1 MANEAH
7 LARLKKGVVAWNTW
21 RYKNRKIRP
30 DLSEAN
36 LSGARLGGAYLGRAI
51 LIKADLS
58 GVYLPLANIGEADLS
73 EANLTRAA
81 IGWTIFGS
89 IDLSTARGLETVK
102 HRGPSTI
109 GIDTLYRSQGNIPEV
124 FLRGAGVPDE
134 MITYIHIPSD
144 LVVDRGAS
152 TVRGACPVIFRVH
165 PLPSYATCQKIN
177 STISTA

>member
-30 DLSEAN
+30 
-36 LSGARLGGAYLGRAI
+36 
-51 LIKADLS
+51 
-58 GVYLPLANIGEADLS
+58 DLS

-134 MITYIHIPSD
+134 MITYIKSLVGQPFQYHSCFISYSSQDEALAQRLHAD
-144 LVVDRGAS
+144 LQDKE
-152 TVRGACPVIFRVH
+152 VRCWFAPED
-165 PLPSYATCQKIN
+165 LKIAH
-177 STISTA
+177 SIGFSGR